1 MLRNQEDARM
11 LTQHAGRRGVVMCS
25 GTGLGRSSPGRA
37 IHAQNGAPDSGRG
50 TAVAAFINYNFVSV
64 N

>member
-1 MLRNQEDARM
+1 M